1 MLLFLCEWSL
11 LKKSTDVFEWCLSS
25 FPNWQ
30 RAQKEHTLIFPEC
43 TLKSMLFHTKVCAT
57 TLRLKVYSPEHT
69 HSVILWAHSW
79 NKTFFYVSC
88 HMWHTLCS
96 IKHIKHMLKWAYLV
110 WHTFNILIKVHLN
123 LTIDVLKRVY
133 FECTLKDVINKN
145 YYFLKFFF
153 TIILHN

>member
-1 MLLFLCEWSL
+1 
-11 LKKSTDVFEWCLSS
+11 
-25 FPNWQ
+25 
-30 RAQKEHTLIFPEC
+30 
-43 TLKSMLFHTKVCAT
+43 MLFHTKVCAT

-133 FECTLKDVINKN
+133 LECTLKDVINKN
-145 YYFLKFFF
+145 YFFLKLFLLLFYIVNVYFFLLCCLIF
-153 TIILHN
+153 KAMKERKKEEMINENFINLTGIRTSDRCVLR